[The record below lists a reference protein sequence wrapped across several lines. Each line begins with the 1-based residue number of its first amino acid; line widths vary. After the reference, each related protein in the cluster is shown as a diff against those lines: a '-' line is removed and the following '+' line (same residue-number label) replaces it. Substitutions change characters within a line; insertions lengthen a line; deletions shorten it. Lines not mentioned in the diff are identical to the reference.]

1 MKKTLAILLL
11 LSLVVGCGKS
21 EQAKEQPIP
30 SPEKAPVTQ
39 SKPPPHQTVAN
50 FSNSHISEELSHLSE
65 ELSHLSEELSS
76 LFHDLDF
83 GVKAIDFYGVKPI
96 NEADVKPI
104 KATKLE
110 DVKIIVSQT
119 EFVWKEVFSSP
130 ARAVAAAE
138 QAATWR
144 AIATLATY
152 LTSTTEE
159 VKEDGF
165 SSLTENNIS
174 GLLTYQVKNA
184 DDEVHPTVTVRMV
197 MIPSARNTL
206 PPIHVKK
213 IVSASHFG
221 KKETSREQ
229 IWINNVLVIDEEVT
243 LYPNGEATLYYRQW
257 YSHGWKWIDF
267 TMNYEAHKGTVK
279 GRSWRESGIV
289 EQEKQ

>member
-1 MKKTLAILLL
+1 MKKRLAILLL

-50 FSNSHISEELSHLSE
+50 FSNSHVSE

-83 GVKAIDFYGVKPI
+83 GVKAIDFYGVKPN
-96 NEADVKPI
+96 NEAAVKPI

-119 EFVWKEVFSSP
+119 ELVWEEVFSSP

-138 QAATWR
+138 QAATWK

-152 LTSTTEE
+152 LTGITHE
-159 VKEDGF
+159 VKEDEF
-165 SSLTENNIS
+165 SSLTESNIS
-174 GLLTYQVKNA
+174 GLLTYQVKNG
-184 DDEVHPTVTVRMV
+184 DDEVDPTVTVRMV

-206 PPIHVKK
+206 PPIHVKT
-213 IVSASHFG
+213 IVSASDFG

-229 IWINNVLVIDEEVT
+229 IWINNVLVIDEELT
-243 LYPNGEATLYYRQW
+243 LYLNGEATIHYRQW

-267 TMNYEAHKGTVK
+267 TMDDKGTVK

>member
-21 EQAKEQPIP
+21 EQAKEQPIS

-39 SKPPPHQTVAN
+39 SKPPPHQTAAK
-50 FSNSHISEELSHLSE
+50 FSNSHISE

-76 LFHDLDF
+76 LFHDLDL
-83 GVKAIDFYGVKPI
+83 GTKAIDLSGVKPI
-96 NEADVKPI
+96 NEAAVKPINEAAFKPI

-110 DVKIIVSQT
+110 DVKIIVRKT
-119 EFVWKEVFSSP
+119 EFVWEEVFSSP

-138 QAATWR
+138 QAATWE
-144 AIATLATY
+144 AIAALAKYDREDVT
-152 LTSTTEE
+152 
-159 VKEDGF
+159 VKEDDF

-174 GLLTYQVKNA
+174 GLLTYQVKIA
-184 DDEVHPTVTVRMV
+184 DDEVYPTVTVRMV

-206 PPIHVKK
+206 PPIHVKQ
-213 IVSASHFG
+213 IESQT
-221 KKETSREQ
+221 TSEEEKQDFRQQ
-229 IWINNVLVIDEEVT
+229 IWINNVLVIDEEIT
-243 LYPNGEATLYYRQW
+243 TYPNGEAAIHYRQW
-257 YSHGWKWIDF
+257 YSHGWKWIDL
-267 TMNYEAHKGTVK
+267 TVDNKGTVK

>member
-21 EQAKEQPIP
+21 EQAKSQPIP

-50 FSNSHISEELSHLSE
+50 FSNSHISEELSHLSK
-65 ELSHLSEELSS
+65 ELSS

-119 EFVWKEVFSSP
+119 EFVWEEVFSSP

-138 QAATWR
+138 QAATWK
-144 AIATLATY
+144 AIATLAKY
-152 LTSTTEE
+152 LTGITQE

-184 DDEVHPTVTVRMV
+184 DDEVDPTVTVRMV
-197 MIPSARNTL
+197 LIPSARNTL
-206 PPIHVKK
+206 PPINVKT
-213 IVSASHFG
+213 IVSASDFG

-243 LYPNGEATLYYRQW
+243 LYLNGEATMHYRQW
-257 YSHGWKWIDF
+257 YSHGWKWIDV
-267 TMNYEAHKGTVK
+267 TTDDKGTVK
-279 GRSWRESGIV
+279 ARSWRESGIV

>member
-21 EQAKEQPIP
+21 EQAKSQPIP
-30 SPEKAPVTQ
+30 SPAKAPVTQ

-65 ELSHLSEELSS
+65 ELSS

-83 GVKAIDFYGVKPI
+83 GVKAIDFYGVKP
-96 NEADVKPI
+96 NDETAVKPI
-104 KATKLE
+104 KATKFE
-110 DVKIIVSQT
+110 DVRIIVSET
-119 EFVWKEVFSSP
+119 AFCWEEIFSSP

-165 SSLTENNIS
+165 STLTENNIS
-174 GLLTYQVKNA
+174 GMLTYQVKNA
-184 DDEVHPTVTVRMV
+184 DDEFLPTVTVRMV

-206 PPIHVKK
+206 PPIHVKQIK
-213 IVSASHFG
+213 SAYDFV

-229 IWINNVLVIDEEVT
+229 IWINNVLVIDKET
-243 LYPNGEATLYYRQW
+243 TRYLNGEATFHYRQW
-257 YSHGWKWIDF
+257 HSHGWKWIDVTF
-267 TMNYEAHKGTVK
+267 DDKGTVK